1 MELEFEV
8 CPQVFDRIH
17 IGGIWQPGHDG
28 KPMLLC
34 CILKEFHCFFHY
46 MWTGIVLL
54 EYDIRYVICIE
65 SVDKR
70 EEYICEYVNIDL
82 CIYCSINEG
91 NRTEIFT
98 KASPNQL

>member
-34 CILKEFHCFFHY
+34 LANFIVFFA
-46 MWTGIVLL
+46 TGGQALSCWNTI
-54 EYDIRYVICIE
+54 
-65 SVDKR
+65 SVMSSALR
-70 EEYICEYVNIDL
+70 A
-82 CIYCSINEG
+82 SING
-91 NRTEIFT
+91 KNIS
-98 KASPNQL
+98 ASMSI